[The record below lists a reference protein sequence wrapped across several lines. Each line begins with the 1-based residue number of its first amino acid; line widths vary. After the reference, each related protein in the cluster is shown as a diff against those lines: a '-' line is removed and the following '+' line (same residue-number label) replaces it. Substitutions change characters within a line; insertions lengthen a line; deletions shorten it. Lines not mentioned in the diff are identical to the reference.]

1 VDPEVQQTEQA
12 YLYAGDDPV
21 DWTDPMGMCGDGWW
35 EVWCPLEAAW
45 DWVTAAIVGV
55 PAALESLGGWTKGE
69 ASDLTRWL
77 LHNRGLVVSLGAVA
91 ACLAPVVGLIGC
103 GIATAFAFGVRAQQ
117 RGRSG
122 FEADAVDLLVT
133 AGSFG
138 LVNIP
143 TSLGIG
149 EAPAG
154 LYSLLGRSK
163 ADADL
168 DLSQVAKWVLK
179 VHGSTPDLLA
189 AVLLRVERE
198 IGRKK

>member
-1 VDPEVQQTEQA
+1 VDPKVDQTLEA
-12 YLYAGDDPV
+12 YVYASDNPV
-21 DWTDPMGMCGDGWW
+21 EWTDPTGMCGDAWW
-35 EVWCPLEAAW
+35 EVWCPLEGAY

-55 PAALESLGGWTKGE
+55 PAALESLGGWTKSE
-69 ASDLTRWL
+69 ASDLSRWL
-77 LHNRGLVVSLGAVA
+77 VHNRGLVVSLGAVA

-103 GIATAFAFGVRAQQ
+103 GVATAFAFGVRAEQ

-138 LVNIP
+138 LVDIP
-143 TSLGIG
+143 ASFGIG
-149 EAPAG
+149 EAPSG
-154 LYSLLGRSK
+154 LYSLLGISK
-163 ADADL
+163 ANADI

-189 AVLLRVERE
+189 AVLLRVERD
-198 IGRKK
+198 IGRKR